1 MTRSRG
7 FVLGESGFLSG
18 LAGISERRS
27 GRTSE
32 IDLGGWDLNQPIWL
46 AESIQN
52 RYPSLWLERG
62 IRPKRQR

>member
-7 FVLGESGFLSG
+7 FVLGESGFLPG
-18 LAGISERRS
+18 HAGISEQRS
-27 GRTSE
+27 GRTSQ
-32 IDLGGWDLNQPIWL
+32 IDLGGWDLNQPTWL